1 MPENLM
7 KICLDKAFQT
17 NVPKNKRQIIIS
29 KIAEWKMLDKP
40 FRTFVYLAIDEVEA
54 PAVDED
60 ENTPSRK
67 KSVGRRNRRRGGRG
81 AASSDPLDWIPSPQE
96 ALLPDSGSDP
106 FRLATLMV
114 HKILKSDE
122 WDDDW
127 NSTEASLRDSCLEK
141 GVHPAWVRKN

>member
-67 KSVGRRNRRRGGRG
+67 KTVGRRNRRRTP
-81 AASSDPLDWIPSPQE
+81 AATPHTSHNAAHQH
-96 ALLPDSGSDP
+96 A
-106 FRLATLMV
+106 
-114 HKILKSDE
+114 KQ
-122 WDDDW
+122 
-127 NSTEASLRDSCLEK
+127 
-141 GVHPAWVRKN
+141 